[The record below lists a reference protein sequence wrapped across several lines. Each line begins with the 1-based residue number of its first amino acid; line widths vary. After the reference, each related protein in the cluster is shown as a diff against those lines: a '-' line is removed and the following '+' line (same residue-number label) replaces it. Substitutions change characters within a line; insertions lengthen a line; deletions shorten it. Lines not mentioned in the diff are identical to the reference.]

1 MRHSSAKPT
10 STNDGSPSGGP
21 PTWCREDEDGFE
33 IETRRA
39 QRAIDRARVTCVIS
53 ASRPA
58 FHFSMTSAA
67 TTSQLSQTIKAAP
80 AATAPA
86 ATTDCATSASETA
99 SLPATGVGQTSR
111 TLLSISACV
120 LIGGLL
126 LIGASILRQVD
137 SWWNAGLPL
146 ALLGQAGLVLGLLLR
161 IEWLARVDSN
171 SAAAAPGVALA
182 TEGAVANK
190 SVAATVVTTMPD
202 EWMRSGERLRQIA
215 ESSRR

>member
-1 MRHSSAKPT
+1 MRHSSVKPT
-10 STNDGSPSGGP
+10 STIDGSPSGGP
-21 PTWCREDEDGFE
+21 PTWCREDEDEFE

-58 FHFSMTSAA
+58 FHFATTSAA
-67 TTSQLSQTIKAAP
+67 TTSQLSQTNKAAP
-80 AATAPA
+80 AATVLA
-86 ATTDCATSASETA
+86 ATALNSTNASDTA
-99 SLPATGVGQTSR
+99 SSTATGVGKTSQM
-111 TLLSISACV
+111 LLSISACV

-161 IEWLARVDSN
+161 IEWLARVDSH
-171 SAAAAPGVALA
+171 SAASAPGVALA
-182 TEGAVANK
+182 TDGAVANDT
-190 SVAATVVTTMPD
+190 VAATLVTTMPD

-215 ESSRR
+215 ESSRS

>member
-10 STNDGSPSGGP
+10 PTIDGSPSSGP
-21 PTWCREDEDGFE
+21 PTWCRDDEDEFE

-58 FHFSMTSAA
+58 FHFSTTSAA
-67 TTSQLSQTIKAAP
+67 TANQLSQTSQAALAAKAP
-80 AATAPA
+80 AATALSS
-86 ATTDCATSASETA
+86 TSASETA
-99 SLPATGVGQTSR
+99 SSTATGVGKTSQ

-146 ALLGQAGLVLGLLLR
+146 ALLGQAGLVLGLLLK
-161 IEWLARVDSN
+161 IEWLARVDLN
-171 SAAAAPGVALA
+171 SAAAAPSVALA

-190 SVAATVVTTMPD
+190 SVAAALVTTMPA

-215 ESSRR
+215 ESSRG